1 MIELRSHDGVPGG
14 TFRHE
19 WRALVDEDPHAGV
32 FHTPRYLDLWWREL
46 GQAVRARV
54 HGAYVDGRLVGVVP
68 VARELEGSPTGP
80 IEVLRFLGGTAV
92 TDYLG
97 PVSRPEHR
105 DDIAAAYVRKLV
117 DDADWDEFVA
127 GGLPA
132 ESGWVDAFASHA
144 EAAGL
149 EVLEV
154 DDEDVCPRID
164 LTGGYQ
170 GYLDRLG
177 GKQRHELKRKA
188 RKLQRDAGDVRLVE
202 VPPEEHGEA
211 LGEFFRMASE
221 IGDEKSRFF
230 VNEEMRTYFT
240 ALADE
245 FGGDGTFRL
254 HVLEVGGMPGAATVS
269 LVEGG
274 EWGLYNSAFDETLRM
289 LAPGMVLVGELIR
302 EAAEEGCEV
311 FDLLRGDEAYKYRF
325 GAEDRV
331 LKRVSIVRSSR

>member
-1 MIELRSHDGVPGG
+1 VIELRSHDGVPGG

-19 WRALVDEDPHAGV
+19 WRGLVDEDPLAGI

-46 GQAVRARV
+46 GKGVRARV
-54 HGAYVDGRLVGVVP
+54 HGAYVDGRLVGVIP

-80 IEVLRFLGGTAV
+80 IEVVRFLGGTEV

-97 PVSRPEHR
+97 PISRPEYR
-105 DDIAAAYVRKLV
+105 NDIVAAYVRKLV
-117 DDADWDEFVA
+117 EDADWDEFVA
-127 GGLPA
+127 GGVPE
-132 ESGWVDAFASHA
+132 ESGWADAFATHA
-144 EAAGL
+144 EDAGL

-154 DDEDVCPRID
+154 EDEEVCPRVS
-164 LTGGYQ
+164 LAGGYD
-170 GYLDRLG
+170 GFLERLG

-188 RKLQRDAGDVRLVE
+188 RKLQRDAGDVRIVE
-202 VPPEEHGEA
+202 VPPEEHEGALEA
-211 LGEFFRMASE
+211 FFRMAAD

-230 VNEEMRTYFT
+230 VNEEMRAYFT

-245 FGGDGTFRL
+245 FGGDRTLRL

-269 LVEGG
+269 LVEGR

-331 LKRVSIVRSSR
+331 LKRVSIVRNSR